1 MKIITWNC
9 KMKFRKE
16 YSLIFPE
23 NPDIIV
29 IQECEDLKTINFD
42 LFSNTPSDIY
52 WIGDNPKKGLGVI
65 TFNEFKMSL
74 CEDYDDSYKYILPL
88 SVSRKHISYNL
99 ISVWTQM
106 VGKKTKNHKNY
117 IRQLKMSLNHY
128 ESFIKADNT
137 LILGDFNSNLIWG
150 NPHRIDNDH
159 KYIVEELKK
168 KGIESSY
175 HYYFKEEQGS
185 ETRPTFFF
193 HHKQEKPFH
202 IDFCFLSK
210 NLLDRLTQV
219 EVGKYED
226 WIRFSDHVPI
236 TIEIND

>member
-1 MKIITWNC
+1 MR
-9 KMKFRKE
+9 FREE
-16 YSLIFPE
+16 YKLIFPM

-65 TFNEFKMSL
+65 TFNDFKISL
-74 CEDYDDSYKYILPL
+74 YEDYDNSYKYILPL
-88 SVSRKHISYNL
+88 EISKNNIIFNL
-99 ISVWTQM
+99 IGVWTQM
-106 VGKKTKNHKNY
+106 VGKHNKDHKNY
-117 IRQLKMSLNHY
+117 IRQVILSMEKY
-128 ESFIKADNT
+128 DSFIKPDNT
-137 LILGDFNSNLIWG
+137 IIIGDFNSNLKWEK
-150 NPHRIDNDH
+150 PYKHIDNDH
-159 KYIVEELKK
+159 KYVVEELQK

-175 HYYFKEEQGS
+175 HYHFKEEQGD
-185 ETRPTFFF
+185 ETRPTFFY
-193 HHKQEKPFH
+193 HHKEEKPFH
-202 IDFCFLSK
+202 LDFCFLSK